1 MRAETLLVVVA
12 VLQGGSIVVLL
23 AALLTNRWLR
33 RRRRDRI
40 APRRMVLDAA
50 IKDWAL
56 GDVGPEL
63 VVSGLEALPRRDAVA
78 ALLAWSV
85 RLTGERWRALAEA
98 LERRPWTRRLR
109 TAVRSRAWWRRLE
122 AARFLSV
129 AGTDADMAVI
139 ERLLKDPHPAVRIS
153 IAVALQRIATPRL
166 VNAVLD
172 RLPDM
177 VGPIQA
183 HYAAVLR
190 GQHAVTV
197 PLLTER
203 LGLVYDPGL
212 PRIVEF
218 AGRIGDARLRGP
230 ITALETHGD
239 AEVRVQV
246 ARALGDFPHARTVT
260 TLRALA
266 TDAAWEV
273 RAQAV
278 RSLGRIADRAT
289 LPDLQ
294 SRLADAVWW
303 VRLRAALA
311 LTRLGAAGRD
321 ALLRAEIG
329 AQPDARHV
337 ARLILGLSPQAL
349 AEFAA

>member
-1 MRAETLLVVVA
+1 VTAETLLFFVA
-12 VLQGGSIVVLL
+12 LLQGGSIVVLIAVLL
-23 AALLTNRWLR
+23 ANRWLR
-33 RRRRDRI
+33 RRRRDRV
-40 APRRMVLDAA
+40 APRRMVLDEA
-50 IKDWAL
+50 IKGWAL

-63 VVSGLEALPRRDAVA
+63 VVRGLEALPRSDAVEA
-78 ALLAWSV
+78 MLAWSV

-98 LERRPWTRRLR
+98 LELRPWTTRLR
-109 TAVRSRAWWRRLE
+109 GAVRSRTWWRRLE

-129 AGTDADMAVI
+129 AATGADAGVI
-139 ERLLKDPHPAVRIS
+139 ERLLKDPHPAVRIA
-153 IAVALQRIATPRL
+153 IAVALEQFATPRL
-166 VNAVLD
+166 VNIVLD

-177 VGPIQA
+177 VGPVQA

-218 AGRIGDARLRGP
+218 SGRMGDARLREP
-230 ITALETHGD
+230 ITALATHRD

-246 ARALGDFPHARTVT
+246 ARALGDYPHARTVT
-260 TLRALA
+260 VLRTLC
-266 TDAAWEV
+266 TDSAWEV

-278 RSLGRIADRAT
+278 RSLGRIGDAAT
-289 LPDLQ
+289 LADLR
-294 SRLADAVWW
+294 SRLADAEWW

-321 ALLRAEIG
+321 ALLLAETG
-329 AQPDARHV
+329 AQPDARYV
-337 ARLILGLSPQAL
+337 SRLILGLSPQAL
-349 AEFAA
+349 SEFAA

>member
-1 MRAETLLVVVA
+1 MTAHYFLLIVA
-12 VLQGGSIVVLL
+12 VLQGGSIIVLMAVLL
-23 AALLTNRWLR
+23 ANRWVR
-33 RRRRDRI
+33 RRRRDRVV
-40 APRRMVLDAA
+40 PRRMLLDET
-50 IKDWAL
+50 IKRWAM
-56 GDVGPEL
+56 GDIGPEL
-63 VVSGLEALPRRDAVA
+63 VVRALEALPRGDAVE
-78 ALLAWSV
+78 ALLGWSV
-85 RLTGERWRALAEA
+85 RLTGERWHALAEA
-98 LERRPWTRRLR
+98 LERRPWATGLR
-109 TAVRSRAWWRRLE
+109 AAVRSRAWWRRLQ

-129 AGTDADMAVI
+129 AGTDADLGVI
-139 ERLLKDPHPAVRIS
+139 EQLLKDRHPAVRIS
-153 IAVALQRIATPRL
+153 IAVVLARIATPRL

-177 VGPIQA
+177 VGPVQA

-190 GQHAVTV
+190 GQNAVTV

-218 AGRIGDARLRGP
+218 AGRIGDARLREP
-230 ITALETHGD
+230 ISSLATHRD

-246 ARALGDFPHARTVT
+246 ARALGDYPHPRTVT
-260 TLRALA
+260 ALRTLA

-278 RSLGRIADRAT
+278 RSLGRIADADT
-289 LPDLQ
+289 LDDLR

-311 LTRLGAAGRD
+311 LTRLGSAGQG
-321 ALLRAEIG
+321 ALLHAEVG
-329 AQPDARHV
+329 THPDARYV

>member
-1 MRAETLLVVVA
+1 VTAQNLLLVVA
-12 VLQGGSIVVLL
+12 VLQGGSILVLIAVLL
-23 AALLTNRWLR
+23 VNRWVR
-33 RRRRDRI
+33 RRRRDRVV
-40 APRRMVLDAA
+40 PRRMVLDEA
-50 IKDWAL
+50 IKGWAM
-56 GDVGPEL
+56 GDIGPEL
-63 VVSGLEALPRRDAVA
+63 VVRALEGLPRSDAVE

-98 LERRPWTRRLR
+98 LERRPWTTRLR
-109 TAVRSRAWWRRLE
+109 AAVRSRTWWRRLE
-122 AARFLSV
+122 AARFLSI
-129 AGTDADMAVI
+129 AGTDADLGVI
-139 ERLLKDPHPAVRIS
+139 ERLLKDPHPAVRIA
-153 IAVALQRIATPRL
+153 IAAVLGRIATPRL

-177 VGPIQA
+177 VGPVQA

-190 GQHAVTV
+190 GQNAITV

-218 AGRIGDARLRGP
+218 AGRIGDARLREG
-230 ITALETHGD
+230 IAALAAHRD

-246 ARALGDFPHARTVT
+246 ARALGDYPHASTVASLRT
-260 TLRALA
+260 LA

-278 RSLGRIADRAT
+278 RSLGRIADADT
-289 LPDLQ
+289 LEDLR

-311 LTRLGAAGRD
+311 LTRLGVTGQG
-321 ALLRAEIG
+321 ALLHAEVG
-329 AQPDARHV
+329 AHPEARFV